1 MRSGARRRAAGAGHR
16 ICSGHGVRRSAVRH
30 AAVEPAPAV
39 VPVMDVIAGLSRALD
54 ITEGHPQGHA
64 ARSAVIGMQCADLLK
79 LGDADRADLFHA
91 LLLKDAGC
99 SSNAARVHQLFGG
112 SDHLAKRAVW
122 LTDWR
127 RWSQKVRYGLAWAG
141 RSDGP
146 MRRVGRVIAL
156 AAAGP
161 RAETELFQIRCD
173 RGAAIAL
180 DLGLSAA
187 TAEAIRAMDEHWDG
201 GGQPHGLRGDEIP
214 LLAQIIGIAQVL
226 EIFWQEHGRQAA
238 LDVVRERSGRWFNPA
253 LVEVA
258 HAVAHDAIFWRD
270 LATVDPVELLHRDA
284 PAPALVEADDAR
296 LDRIVDAFAGV
307 IDAKSPYTHD
317 HSRRV
322 AGYAV
327 AAASRLGA
335 AERSLTKLRRAA
347 LLHDIGKLGVPN
359 SVLDKPGTLSEE
371 EWPLMRSHTQHTHQI
386 LEAVPVFRD
395 LAFDAACHHE
405 RLDGSGYHLGLGG
418 AALGP
423 AARVLAVAD
432 VTDALRSDRP
442 YRRGLATDAVVAE
455 LGRDVERNKLC
466 ARSVEAMCEVLRAT
480 DAGTSHAA

>member
-1 MRSGARRRAAGAGHR
+1 MRL
-16 ICSGHGVRRSAVRH
+16 SAVR
-30 AAVEPAPAV
+30 AAADLEAAPLT

-54 ITEGHPQGHA
+54 VTEGHPQGHA

-79 LGDADRADLFHA
+79 LNDQDRSDLFHA

-112 SDHLAKRAVW
+112 NDHLAKRAVW

-127 RWSQKVRYGLAWAG
+127 RWSEKVGYGLSYAG
-141 RSDGP
+141 RGEGLA
-146 MRRVGRVIAL
+146 RRAGRVLKL
-156 AAAGP
+156 AAGGLK
-161 RAETELFQIRCD
+161 AETELFQIRCD

-180 DLGLSAA
+180 DLGLSPA
-187 TAEAIRAMDEHWDG
+187 TAAAIRAMDEHWDG
-201 GGQPHGLRGDEIP
+201 GGMPAGLRGDEIP
-214 LLAQIIGIAQVL
+214 LLAQIIGLAQVL

-238 LDVVRERSGRWFNPA
+238 LDVVRERSGRWFSPA

-258 HAVAHDAIFWRD
+258 DAVAHDAFFWRD
-270 LATVDPVELLHRDA
+270 LATIDPVELLHRIA

-296 LDRIVDAFAGV
+296 LDAIVDAFAGV

-322 AGYAV
+322 ADYAV
-327 AAASRLGA
+327 RAAERLGA
-335 AERSLTKLRRAA
+335 APASLVRLRRTAM
-347 LLHDIGKLGVPN
+347 LHDIGKLGVPN
-359 SVLDKPGTLSEE
+359 SVLDKPGKLTAD
-371 EWPLMRSHTQHTHQI
+371 EWALMRSHTQHTHQI
-386 LEAVPVFRD
+386 LDAVPVFHD
-395 LAFDAACHHE
+395 VAFDAACHHE

-442 YRRGLATDAVVAE
+442 YRPGLDTEQVIAE
-455 LGRDVERNKLC
+455 LTADVERNKLC
-466 ARSVEAMCEVLRAT
+466 ARSTVAMCEVLR
-480 DAGTSHAA
+480 G